1 MLSRKEVCMSKLLKI
16 SYCLVGLVLL
26 SVFGWVVGITGGYI
40 YLPYSYR
47 WLSWGMDS
55 FPNLL
60 DSALSYYYF
69 WTALVLFVITFLTL
83 LVIIL
88 YPRIY
93 TEVQLRHKN
102 KKGTLLLK
110 KSAIESYV
118 TTAIQ
123 TAGLMPNPTV
133 TAKLYKRKF
142 KIIVKGRLASRVAVA
157 DQISGVKEGIEKG
170 LTEFFGI
177 NYPVNFK
184 VYVKDIAD
192 SDRKHITRNRVE

>member
-1 MLSRKEVCMSKLLKI
+1 
-16 SYCLVGLVLL
+16 
-26 SVFGWVVGITGGYI
+26 
-40 YLPYSYR
+40 
-47 WLSWGMDS
+47 
-55 FPNLL
+55 
-60 DSALSYYYF
+60 
-69 WTALVLFVITFLTL
+69 
-83 LVIIL
+83 
-88 YPRIY
+88 
-93 TEVQLRHKN
+93 
-102 KKGTLLLK
+102 LLLK

-118 TTAIQ
+118 ATAIQ